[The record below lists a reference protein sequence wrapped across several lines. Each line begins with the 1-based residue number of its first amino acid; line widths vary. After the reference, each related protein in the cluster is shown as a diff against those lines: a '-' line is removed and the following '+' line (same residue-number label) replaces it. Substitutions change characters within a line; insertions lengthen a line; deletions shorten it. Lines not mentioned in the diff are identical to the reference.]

1 MNISLFIVAIMIG
14 SVLSRPENVKGSSEQ
29 LGQHQGIDDD
39 EIWKKSVQNFWQD
52 LKEESDSKLKKYIGK
67 LKEFLKDAKDF
78 ANVLEMRLKRAI
90 ADPTSLNAPK
100 IDVQNFGQ
108 QLKEDR
114 KDLTLNESSNGINRN
129 IFKDADNFANDVEAQ
144 AKDVSDALSKFEENG
159 LKIDSTK

>member
-29 LGQHQGIDDD
+29 LGQHQGIGDD
-39 EIWKKSVQNFWQD
+39 EVWKKSVQNFWQD

-67 LKEFLKDAKDF
+67 LEEFLKDAKDF
-78 ANVLEMRLKRAI
+78 ARLEMRLKRAI
-90 ADPTSLNAPK
+90 DDPTSLNAPK

-108 QLKEDR
+108 QLKDDR
-114 KDLTLNESSNGINRN
+114 KDLTLNKSSNGINRN

-144 AKDVSDALSKFEENG
+144 AKDVSEALSKFEENG